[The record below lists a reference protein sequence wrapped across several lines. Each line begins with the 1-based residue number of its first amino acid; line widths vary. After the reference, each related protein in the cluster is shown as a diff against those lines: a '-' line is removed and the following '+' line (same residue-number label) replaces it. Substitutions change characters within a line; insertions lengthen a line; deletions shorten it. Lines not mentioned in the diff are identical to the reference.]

1 MIYTNSL
8 LLTDLYML
16 TMLEGFYKQ
25 SLNGIASYEFFVR
38 KLPESRGFLVAAG
51 LEQVLEYLGEARFN
65 SEELEWLRNSGRFSP
80 EFIDH
85 LAGWR
90 FTGDVDA
97 MPEGTV
103 FFANEPIVRITAPI
117 SQAQLVESRLINLLN
132 LQTMIASKAARCVLA
147 ADQKLLVDF
156 GLRRAHGAEAGL
168 LASRAS
174 YLAGFDGTATVLAG
188 MMFAIPIYGTM
199 AHAYVQAHDSER
211 SAFESFARA
220 QPGNV
225 VLLIDTYDTEQGARV
240 VVDLAPRLRE
250 SGITIKAVRL
260 DSGDLAVHARNVR
273 KILDAAGLKDV
284 GIFCSGNLDEYR
296 LRDLVK
302 GGAPI
307 NSFGVGTRLD
317 TSEDAPSL
325 ECIYKLV
332 EYNGQPRRKHSEG
345 KATWPGRKQVFRQYR
360 DDGVM
365 ETDAITV
372 WGDPQPGEP
381 LLEPILRQGKRVRPP
396 EALSTIRERS
406 ARQRERLPGSLRALE
421 TQPVY
426 PVRIAP
432 ALEELAKRADEAIGR
447 GRELSE

>member
-1 MIYTNSL
+1 MINTSSI

-25 SLNGIASYEFFVR
+25 RLDGTASYEFFVR
-38 KLPESRGFLVAAG
+38 RLPESRSFLVAAG
-51 LEQVLEYLGEARFN
+51 LEQALEYLEEAHFT
-65 SEELEWLRNSGRFSP
+65 SEELEWLRHCGRFSP

-85 LAGWR
+85 LAKWR

-103 FFANEPIVRITAPI
+103 FFANEPILRITAPI

-147 ADQKLLVDF
+147 ADQRLLVDF

-188 MMFAIPIYGTM
+188 MIFAIPIYGTM
-199 AHAYVQAHDSER
+199 AHAYVQAHESER
-211 SAFESFARA
+211 AAFESFARA

-225 VLLIDTYDTEQGARV
+225 ILLIDTYDTEQGARV
-240 VVDLAPRLRE
+240 VADLAPRLRE
-250 SGITIKAVRL
+250 SGIAIKAVRL
-260 DSGDLAVHARNVR
+260 DSGDLAVHSRNVR
-273 KILDAAGLKDV
+273 KILDDAGLQDI
-284 GIFCSGNLDEYR
+284 GIFCSGDLDEYR
-296 LRDLVK
+296 LRDLVQ
-302 GGAPI
+302 GSAPI
-307 NSFGVGTRLD
+307 NGFGVGTRLD

-325 ECIYKLV
+325 ECVYKLV
-332 EYNGQPRRKHSEG
+332 EYNGQPRRKRSEG

-360 DDGVM
+360 NDGRM

-372 WGDPQPGEP
+372 WGDIQPGQP
-381 LLEPILRQGKRVRPP
+381 LLEPVMQNGKRMRAS
-396 EALSTIRERS
+396 EALSTVRERS
-406 ARQRERLPGSLRALE
+406 TLQRQHLPGYLRSLE
-421 TQPVY
+421 THSPY
-426 PVRIAP
+426 PVRVSP
-432 ALEELAKRADEAIGR
+432 ALEELATRVDQARVQSSG
-447 GRELSE
+447 LSK

>member
-51 LEQVLEYLGEARFN
+51 LEQAVEYLEEARFN
-65 SEELEWLRNSGRFSP
+65 SEELEWLRHGGRFSA

-85 LAGWR
+85 LSGWR

-103 FFANEPIVRITAPI
+103 FFANEPILRITAPI

-132 LQTMIASKAARCVLA
+132 LQTMVASKAARCVLA
-147 ADQKLLVDF
+147 ADQRMLVDF

-188 MMFAIPIYGTM
+188 MMFAIPIFGTM

-211 SAFESFARA
+211 EAFETFARA

-240 VVDLAPRLRE
+240 VAELAPRLRE
-250 SGITIKAVRL
+250 SGIAIKAVRL
-260 DSGDLAVHARNVR
+260 DSGDLAVHSRNVR
-273 KILDAAGLKDV
+273 RILDDAGLSEI

-296 LRDLVK
+296 LRDLIR

-307 NSFGVGTRLD
+307 DGFGIGTALD
-317 TSEDAPSL
+317 TSGDAPGL
-325 ECIYKLV
+325 ECV
-332 EYNGQPRRKHSEG
+332 
-345 KATWPGRKQVFRQYR
+345 
-360 DDGVM
+360 
-365 ETDAITV
+365 
-372 WGDPQPGEP
+372 
-381 LLEPILRQGKRVRPP
+381 
-396 EALSTIRERS
+396 
-406 ARQRERLPGSLRALE
+406 
-421 TQPVY
+421 
-426 PVRIAP
+426 
-432 ALEELAKRADEAIGR
+432 
-447 GRELSE
+447 